1 MTNFTFTLE
10 KYHGTKSRH
19 NCPNCGGRREFS
31 RYIDANGY
39 YLADDVGKCNR
50 ESKCGYHR
58 KPKEFFAENP
68 HLSKLGKVG
77 YKKKQK
83 LGQFRTKKN
92 GYLQQVETEKRKES
106 DKLDTT
112 KKSELQPIKKAE
124 TKFDSIPFDSFRNT
138 LGNYRQNNFVQ
149 FLFDLFPGDLEDVQ
163 SILQRYYIG
172 TYKDGLTVFWQI
184 DGRGKIRTGK
194 IMRYDTQTGKR
205 QTVRTWI
212 ENGETC
218 ELKTDWMHKK
228 IKKDFNL
235 KQCFFGEHLLHK
247 ETGKTIAVVEAEKT
261 AVLCAIKFP
270 EMIWLAVGAKGYLTD
285 TKFQVFS
292 GRRVFLFPDADAY
305 SSWKEKAVRAQ
316 RNGIDAR
323 ISNLIE
329 THGTDAE
336 KQNGFDLADYL
347 IAEQKLKILVFKSA
361 YESLLSSPY
370 FHGWTNAN
378 LFLLV

>member
-1 MTNFTFTLE
+1 MANFTFTLE

-58 KPKEFFAENP
+58 KPKEYFADNP
-68 HLSKLGKVG
+68 HLSKLEKAETI
-77 YKKKQK
+77 KKEKF
-83 LGQFRTKKN
+83 GQVWTKKN
-92 GYLQQVETEKRKES
+92 SYLRQTA
-106 DKLDTT
+106 T
-112 KKSELQPIKKAE
+112 KKSKESNAIKKAE
-124 TKFDSIPFDSFRNT
+124 TKFDLIPFNSFRNT
-138 LGNYRQNNFVQ
+138 LGNYQQNAFVQ
-149 FLFDLFPGDLEDVQ
+149 FLSYLFPDDLEAVQ
-163 SILQRYYIG
+163 AILQKYYIG

-235 KQCFFGEHLLHK
+235 KQCFFGEHLLQK
-247 ETGKTIAVVEAEKT
+247 EPGKTIAVVEAEKT

-285 TKFQVFS
+285 AKFQVFS

-305 SSWKEKAVRAQ
+305 SNWKEKAVRAQ
-316 RNGIDAR
+316 RNGIYAR

-329 THGTDAE
+329 THGTNAE

-347 IAEQKLKILVFKSA
+347 IAEQKLKIVSKTA
-361 YESLLSSPY
+361 YESLLSSPH
-370 FHGWTNAN
+370 FHGWINAS
-378 LFLLV
+378 LF